1 MNSTPALTWRA
12 SESCVTAPSPSSE
25 RCLEDVT
32 FRLRESEEP
41 SRTGVFHVQQDQ
53 DWEMCRPELFL
64 PVDERALVSDT
75 GVSPESLV
83 IAVVV
88 RDRVLGRFERVAEWP
103 LNGIPRD
110 AWPLPLRRF
119 SWSTQLDVAVLAALS
134 SSPITDVAPNE
145 LSKGAVFATRIFKV
159 RPPRQMLDF
168 PIRHVS
174 PAEMEKEGVS
184 PGTALYVRW
193 KGADLDRRPAEL
205 IEVWLNR
212 NMEDKFHALSVRR
225 PVSAARYVGLGF
237 TAQVYADVL
246 APILASNDEPTADDG
261 LLSIAKHLLESKLE
275 RTLADLR
282 SDYQEEPAGRSK
294 LLPWCW
300 KLAGTDRAFS
310 QLAF

>member
-1 MNSTPALTWRA
+1 MNSAPALTWRA
-12 SESCVTAPSPSSE
+12 SESRVTAPSPSSE

-41 SRTGVFHVQQDQ
+41 SRNGVFHLQQGQ
-53 DWEMCRPELFL
+53 DWETCRPELIL
-64 PVDERALVSDT
+64 AVDGPALVSDA
-75 GVSPESLV
+75 GVPPASLV

-103 LNGIPRD
+103 LDSIPTD
-110 AWPLPLRRF
+110 AWPLPLDRF
-119 SWSTQLDVAVLAALS
+119 SWSTQLDVAVLAALGTT
-134 SSPITDVAPNE
+134 PTTDVATSE
-145 LSKGAVFATRIFKV
+145 LPTGAVFATRIFKV
-159 RPPRQMLDF
+159 RPPRETLDF

-184 PGTALYVRW
+184 PDTALYVRW
-193 KGADLDRRPAEL
+193 KGADLDRRPADL
-205 IEVWLNR
+205 IEVWLNKR
-212 NMEDKFHALSVRR
+212 FEDKFQALSVKR
-225 PVSAARYVGLGF
+225 PVPAASYVGLAF
-237 TAQVYADVL
+237 TTQVYADVL
-246 APILASNDEPTADDG
+246 APILASSDQPAEEDG
-261 LLSIAKHLLESKLE
+261 LLSIAKDLLESKLE
-275 RTLADLR
+275 RTLEDLR